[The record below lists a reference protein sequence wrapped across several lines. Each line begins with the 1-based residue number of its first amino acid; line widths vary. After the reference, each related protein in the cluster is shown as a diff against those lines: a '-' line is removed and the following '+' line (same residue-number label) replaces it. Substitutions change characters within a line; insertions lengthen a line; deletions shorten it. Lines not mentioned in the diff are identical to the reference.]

1 MKRTIALFLAVLML
15 LSCVS
20 AFAEEQKVIKIGV
33 PYAFTGAT
41 AYQTN
46 LAQEGYDYAV
56 EYYNAQG
63 GIKSMGGAK
72 LEIVYA
78 DHTGVAEVGVTEFER
93 LVNVDKI
100 DIASGT
106 NSSAVMGA
114 IAPLA
119 EKYKIPFVV
128 SQASSLSIY
137 QAGYNYVF
145 NPSNDA
151 RTNIEG
157 LIGLMELVEE
167 RYGDEIDG
175 IGILLE
181 NTEWG
186 LSQKETFEDYLNKAG
201 KKVLINET
209 VEPGA
214 TDFSSQIMKIKASG
228 VKFLIPCIASFN
240 DAVLL
245 VRQLKEYQC
254 DVGLLCSG
262 GVFVVP
268 EFAEALGEDA
278 NYIFSTDTWNKG
290 FLPMR
295 GEKALEIHQGYV
307 DKYGHNMG
315 ENAGMA
321 WIAVSVIVAALEAAG
336 TTEPEAVQQALYN
349 MNLSADSEYMLM
361 VPFQGMKFNEIDAS
375 GCLNHNIYGLSCI
388 SQLIDGEWQMVWPQE
403 NLGDNNPIVWPI
415 PTK

>member
-1 MKRTIALFLAVLML
+1 MKRIIALLLTATML
-15 LSCVS
+15 LSCSLAV
-20 AFAEEQKVIKIGV
+20 AEEENVIKIGV
-33 PYAFTGAT
+33 LYAFTGST

-46 LAQEGYDYAV
+46 LAKEGYDYAV

-72 LEIVYA
+72 LELVYA

-106 NSSAVMGA
+106 NNSAVMGA

-119 EKYKIPFVV
+119 EKYRVPFVV

-157 LIGLMELVEE
+157 LIGLMDLVEE

-186 LSQKETFEDYLNKAG
+186 LSQKETFEAYLTKAG

-209 VEPGA
+209 IEPGA

-228 VKFLIPCIASFN
+228 VKFLIPCISAFN

-245 VRQLKEYQC
+245 VRQMKEYQC
-254 DVGLLCSG
+254 DAGLLCSG

-295 GEKALEIHQGYV
+295 GEEALAIHQGYV

-321 WIAVSVIVAALEAAG
+321 WISVSVIVAALEAAG
-336 TTEPEAVQQALYN
+336 TTDPEAVQQALYN
-349 MNLSADSEYMLM
+349 MDLGVDSEYMRM
-361 VPFQGMKFNEIDAS
+361 VPFQGMRFNEIDVS
-375 GCLNHNIYGLSCI
+375 GCLNHNLYGLSCI
-388 SQLIDGEWQMVWPQE
+388 SQLIDGEWKMVWPQE
-403 NLGDNNPIVWPI
+403 NLGDSNPIVWPI

>member
-1 MKRTIALFLAVLML
+1 MKRIVALFLATILVLCC
-15 LSCVS
+15 S
-20 AFAEEQKVIKIGV
+20 FALAENDTIKIGV
-33 PYAFTGAT
+33 LYAFSGPT

-46 LAQEGYDYAV
+46 LAREGYDYAV
-56 EYYNAQG
+56 EYYNSQG
-63 GIKSMGGAK
+63 GIKSMGGKK
-72 LEIVYA
+72 LELVYA
-78 DHTGVAEVGVTEFER
+78 DHTGVAEVGATEFER
-93 LVNVDKI
+93 LVNIEKI

-106 NSSAVMGA
+106 NNSTVMGA

-119 EKYKIPFVV
+119 EKYKVPFMV
-128 SQASSLSIY
+128 SQASSLAIY

-157 LIGLMELVEE
+157 LIGLMNLVEE
-167 RYGDEIDG
+167 RYGDKIDG

-186 LSQKETFEDYLNKAG
+186 LSQKETFEAYLTKAG

-209 VEPGA
+209 IEPGA

-228 VKFLIPCIASFN
+228 VKFLIPCISSFN

-245 VRQLKEYQC
+245 VRQMKEYQC
-254 DVGLLCSG
+254 DAGLLCSG

-268 EFAEALGEDA
+268 EFAAALGDEA

-290 FLPMR
+290 FLPLR
-295 GEKALEIHQGYV
+295 GEKALAIHQGYV

-321 WIAVSVIVAALEAAG
+321 WISISMIVAALEEAG
-336 TTEPEAVQQALYN
+336 TTDPEVLQQTIYN
-349 MNLSADSEYMLM
+349 MNLSKDSEYMLL
-361 VPFQGMKFNEIDAS
+361 VPFEGMKFDEIDAS
-375 GCLNHNIYGLSCI
+375 GCRNHNIYGLSCI
-388 SQLIDGEWQMVWPQE
+388 SQLIDGEWQMVWPQS

>member
-1 MKRTIALFLAVLML
+1 MKRIVALLLSVLML
-15 LSCVS
+15 CSCPLALS
-20 AFAEEQKVIKIGV
+20 ENENVIKIGV
-33 PYAFTGAT
+33 LYAFSGAT

-46 LAQEGYDYAV
+46 LAKEGYDYAV

-72 LEIVYA
+72 LELVYA
-78 DHTGVAEVGVTEFER
+78 DHTGVAEIGVTEFER
-93 LVNVDKI
+93 LVNVEQI
-100 DIASGT
+100 DVASGT
-106 NSSAVMGA
+106 NNSAVMAA
-114 IAPLA
+114 IAPVA

-137 QAGYNYVF
+137 KSGYNYIF

-157 LIGLMELVEE
+157 LIGLMNLIEE
-167 RYGDEIDG
+167 RYGDTIDG

-186 LSQKETFEDYLNKAG
+186 LSQKETFESYLTAAG

-245 VRQLKEYQC
+245 VRQMKEYRC
-254 DVGLLCSG
+254 DAGLLCSG

-268 EFAEALGEDA
+268 EFAEALGDDA

-290 FLPMR
+290 FLPLR
-295 GEKALEIHQGYV
+295 GSKALEIHQGYV

-321 WIAVSVIVAALEAAG
+321 WIAVSTIVAALEAAG
-336 TTEPEAVQQALYN
+336 TTDAEAVQQALYN
-349 MNLSADSEYMLM
+349 MDLSVDSEYMLM
-361 VPFQGMKFNEIDAS
+361 TPFQGMRFNEIDPS
-375 GCLNHNIYGLSCI
+375 GCRNHNIYGLSCI